1 MLKKIIV
8 TTLVVIIMV
17 SLLAIPANAMTMSED
32 NRPVGVIGLDLLTK
46 YAEAYNECEDDSCD
60 PDCKV
65 TMGKVDTVWV
75 VYLEGYTEAFE
86 GYEAIGCYD
95 HYPSEKEMNILWA
108 NRITEDELNY
118 ILDEI
123 GMN

>member
-8 TTLVVIIMV
+8 ITLVVIIMV

-32 NRPVGVIGLDLLTK
+32 NRPVGAIGLDMLTK

-60 PDCKV
+60 PDYKV
-65 TMGKVDTVWV
+65 TMGKVDAVWV

-108 NRITEDELNY
+108 NRITEDELNC

>member
-1 MLKKIIV
+1 MLKEIIV
-8 TTLVVIIMV
+8 TTLMVIIMV
-17 SLLAIPANAMTMSED
+17 SLLAIPANAMSMYED

-46 YAEAYNECEDDSCD
+46 YVEKYNECEDDSYD
-60 PDCKV
+60 PDYKV

-86 GYEAIGCYD
+86 GYEAVACYD

-108 NRITEDELNY
+108 NRVTDDEFNN

-123 GMN
+123 GIN